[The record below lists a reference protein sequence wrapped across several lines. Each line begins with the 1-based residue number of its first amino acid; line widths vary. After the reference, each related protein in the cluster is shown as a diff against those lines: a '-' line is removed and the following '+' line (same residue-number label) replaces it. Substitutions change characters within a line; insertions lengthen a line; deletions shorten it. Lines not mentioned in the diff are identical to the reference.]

1 MFPSPNQILPGIAVP
16 LQTLRPHTAGCLGYT
31 NPVVDSDNPDPAV
44 TWVPEAGLY
53 LAATTHG
60 DQGAAFSLLTSPDLV
75 TWVGAGHVFPAGEW
89 PAYCATNMWA
99 PEIHSVNGRSVTC
112 SA

>member
-1 MFPSPNQILPGIAVP
+1 MNTSP
-16 LQTLRPHTAGCLGYT
+16 LQTLRRRPAGCLGYT

-44 TWVPEAGLY
+44 IWVPEAGLY

-75 TWVGAGHVFPAGEW
+75 TWAGAGHVFPAGEW

-99 PEIHSVNGRSVTC
+99 PEIHSVNGRSVT
-112 SA
+112 